1 MSETSDPKSPSS
13 KPPEDFRWGISYLR
27 EDIQDLRQDVNSGN
41 QGLQAQIQ
49 DLRQDMNR
57 SNQGLQVQ
65 IQDIRQDVGTLNG
78 RIDETNRRIDSRFTV
93 LITTMIGIGGL
104 IVAAIKF

>member
-27 EDIQDLRQDVNSGN
+27 EDIQALRQDMNSGN

-49 DLRQDMNR
+49 DLRQD
-57 SNQGLQVQ
+57 L
-65 IQDIRQDVGTLNG
+65 RQDVGTLNG

-93 LITTMIGIGGL
+93 LITTMIGMGGL